1 MSTQRSPKNNSKN
14 QLSDHS
20 VYNCT
25 KFPNTTRYSSAM
37 KKNQVLFL
45 CLLIS
50 ISSAF
55 SQSYQMLI
63 DPKGHSGKIHK
74 LLFTP
79 DNRLISL
86 SEDKTIQIWDISN
99 QTMIDKFFAPL
110 DLGPDGM
117 IYSAALD
124 KKGQLL
130 AYSGYIKKD
139 SVFAVIIL
147 DLTTKKETLM
157 IQGHSS
163 PISALSFSPDDNWLA
178 SGDLDGN
185 VILWN
190 KHGSKEFKKSSSHK
204 VVGGINELDFS
215 KDGRSIAVA
224 SEDKFLSLIEFR
236 KNDPI
241 RRIEQH
247 YYGINAVKFSP
258 DSSYLITGGK
268 DNYIHLFNS
277 EGKHIKKIDKLENP
291 ITSLSLTP
299 DGKILVAM
307 TEGKGIG
314 KTYSLPD
321 GELQATFREHDN
333 TATSSEV
340 SPVVSFGSYQV
351 ASAGGN
357 NNQIMIWNPL
367 SGRLTSI
374 LNGHGMS
381 VWNVS
386 FSDSTTLLIG
396 NSSDAKRYNYAFDF
410 SAQNLVNIDQ
420 AVNPVNKTYQQLS
433 PYKIRFENGV
443 SITNHEQVDGR
454 ILAVQKTANGDI
466 VVGSDFSLKKYAPNG
481 KLKTEFIGHGAGIR
495 ALVISPNGKLLISAS
510 EDQKIIG
517 WNLSDEVKNA
527 QPLFNMFLTKTG
539 NWVMW
544 SKDGY
549 YSSSPQGAQYLG
561 WKTEGGFDAETS
573 FFTVDQYFEVLYR
586 PLAFSE
592 CFQTGNKVENIL
604 ESRGERHFDLANLN
618 KPSLAF
624 FGNPYVNKENGKS
637 LYLSKKSFSTTFT
650 TDTSPVTFES
660 TLYDRGGGIKE
671 FKVYH
676 NDKLAYI
683 EKDISYK
690 NEQRIDKEFS
700 LPLLQGVNKIEIV
713 ATNFQNIDSKP
724 HRIDVEYTGETSAI
738 SDLYVFTIGINQYAN
753 PSYNLNYAYADAQS
767 FTEKVIG
774 NASEIYNKVYT
785 YEIYNEDATY
795 ENIEAKIKEVQENA
809 KLQDVFIFYY
819 AGHGTIDETNNNDY
833 YLVPTDITQLYGDS
847 KQLQAKGISA
857 SKVKEWLASIRAQKQ
872 LVLLDACHSG
882 EAVQTFAS
890 RGSSSEERAIVQLAR
905 SSGTVLISASGSKQ
919 FATEF
924 QQLKH
929 GAFTYA
935 LLEALDGKA
944 DGGEKDQKITVNE
957 IKAYMEDRV
966 PELTK
971 QYGGGNAQYPTG
983 FSTGQDFPIKVLK
996 K

>member
-1 MSTQRSPKNNSKN
+1 MRII
-14 QLSDHS
+14 L
-20 VYNCT
+20 
-25 KFPNTTRYSSAM
+25 
-37 KKNQVLFL
+37 VLAL
-45 CLLIS
+45 AIIPVLNGLI
-50 ISSAF
+50 A
-55 SQSYQMLI
+55 QEYQMLI
-63 DPKGHSGKIHK
+63 DSKGHSGKVHE

-86 SEDKTIQIWDISN
+86 SEDKSIQVWDIGT
-99 QTMIDKFFAPL
+99 QTMVDKFFAPL
-110 DLGPDGM
+110 ELGPEGM
-117 IYSAALD
+117 IYSASLD

-130 AYSGYIKKD
+130 AYSGFIKKD
-139 SVFAVIIL
+139 SVFAIVML
-147 DLTTKKETLM
+147 DLSSKKEVLM

-163 PISALSFSPDDNWLA
+163 PISALAFSPDATLLA
-178 SGDLDGN
+178 SGDLGGN
-185 VILWN
+185 LVIWN
-190 KHGSKEFKKSSSHK
+190 KHGSGEFKKSLSYTIDG
-204 VVGGINELDFS
+204 VINDLDFS
-215 KDGRSIAVA
+215 LNGKTLAVA
-224 SEDKFLSLIEFR
+224 SDNKFLSLIDLT
-236 KNDPI
+236 KNNAVT
-241 RRIEQH
+241 RIEQH
-247 YYGINAVKFSP
+247 YFGINAVKFSP
-258 DSSYLITGGK
+258 DGNYLATGGK
-268 DNYIHLFNS
+268 DNYLHLFTS
-277 EGKHIKKIDKLENP
+277 QGKHIKKLDKLEDP
-291 ITSLSLTP
+291 ITTLSFSH
-299 DGKILVAM
+299 DSKVLVAM
-307 TEGKGIG
+307 TEGEGLG
-314 KTYSLPD
+314 TTYSLPE
-321 GELQATFREHDN
+321 GVLQATFKEHDN
-333 TATSSEV
+333 TVTSSAI
-340 SPVVSFGSYQV
+340 SPSIAFGSYQV

-374 LNGHGMS
+374 LNGHGMA
-381 VWNVS
+381 VWNLS

-396 NSSDAKRYNYAFDF
+396 NSADAKRFNYAFNF
-410 SAQNLVNIDQ
+410 SAQNLVTIDQ
-420 AVNPVNKTYQQLS
+420 AINKESDAFQSLN

-443 SITNHEQVDGR
+443 NLTNNPHVDGR
-454 ILAVQKTANGDI
+454 ILRVQEMINGDYVI
-466 VVGSDFSLKKYAPNG
+466 GSDFSLKRYSSDG
-481 KLKTEFIGHGAGIR
+481 KLKTEFIGHSAGVR
-495 ALVISPNGKLLISAS
+495 ALALSPNGKLLISAS

-517 WNLSDEVKNA
+517 WSLIEESKQI
-527 QPLFNMFLTKTG
+527 QPLFNMFLTKQG

-544 SKDGY
+544 SRDGY

-561 WKTEGGFDAETS
+561 WKTANGFDAETS

-592 CFQTGNKVENIL
+592 SFQTGNKVEDIL
-604 ESRGERHFDLANLN
+604 EAGGERRFDLAKLN

-624 FGNPYVNKENGKS
+624 FGNPYVSKENGKS
-637 LYLSKKSFSTTFT
+637 LYLNKKSFSTTFI

-676 NDKLAYI
+676 NDKLAHI

-690 NEQRIDKEFS
+690 NEQRIDKEFT

-767 FTEKVIG
+767 FTQKVIG

-785 YEIYNEDATY
+785 YEIYNEDATF

-857 SKVKEWLASIRAQKQ
+857 GKVKEWLASIRAQKQ

-882 EAVQTFAS
+882 EAVQTFAA